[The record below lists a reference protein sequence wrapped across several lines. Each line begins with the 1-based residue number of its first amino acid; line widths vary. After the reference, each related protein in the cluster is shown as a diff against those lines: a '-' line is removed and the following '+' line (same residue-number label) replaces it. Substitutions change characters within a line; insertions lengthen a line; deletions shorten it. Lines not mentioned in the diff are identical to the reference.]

1 MIRATKEPERF
12 SATYRKITPLWV
24 AILLLS
30 ALTGCSSPDV
40 NAAAQ
45 DKSVKPS
52 KVKTDCSRVAAAKD
66 REACFL
72 ALPAKECEALG
83 STCLALQQARTIE
96 NEMAAAEKNII
107 SKARASYAS
116 YTADDPAYLDDLEK
130 DFAASA
136 NAWRT
141 YRDTYCQAEPLVQGM
156 SRNEQDALSTAC
168 KMSITR
174 SRIAQLEQ
182 LAKSI
187 P

>member
-1 MIRATKEPERF
+1 MIKAKKESEKF
-12 SATYRKITPLWV
+12 SATYRRIVPLWL
-24 AILLLS
+24 ATSLLS
-30 ALTGCSSPDV
+30 VLTGCSSPDV
-40 NAAAQ
+40 NASAQ
-45 DKSVKPS
+45 DKSATPS

-66 REACFL
+66 REACLL

-83 STCLALQQARTIE
+83 PTCLALQQARTI
-96 NEMAAAEKNII
+96 NDEMAAAEKKII
-107 SKARASYAS
+107 SKARARYAS

-130 DFAASA
+130 DFSASA

-141 YRDTYCQAEPLVQGM
+141 YRDTYCQAEPLIQGM
-156 SRNEQDALSTAC
+156 SRNEQDALSAAC

-174 SRIAQLEQ
+174 SRIEQLEQ